1 MPLPNTLRRWS
12 LEDAQVQDS
21 AFRRNLQVLGVAA
34 WALVALNVLHVLV
47 FGLLRFDD
55 PVRSAWAQQI
65 AWGHGVM
72 ALLMCGAGVL
82 ARWCRA
88 RRVDGGALR
97 FLPECVSVLV
107 VAWAVALTVMDQAI
121 SRSISPFVNAVV
133 GVAIVFLLRPRSALV
148 ILVAGWC
155 ALAWALGLTTDDR
168 ALLATNR
175 MNAASACVLALLVSV
190 LLWRRFAQAE
200 LLQRALAESNRKLE
214 LQRAELEKLATRD
227 PLTGLLN
234 RREFVRQAEQEL
246 ARARRLGGSLAL
258 LMVDLDHFK
267 AVNDHFGHPAGDEV
281 LRHVSGLM
289 AQAVRGT
296 DLLARFGGEE
306 FVLLLPDTP
315 ADHALH
321 LADKLR
327 QRLAGTPVAVLGA
340 PVTAS
345 IGLACPPAG
354 CAVALDDLLRHADLA
369 LYQAKREGR
378 NRTVAAEVPVPAAV
392 LPSGGRA
399 VETESE

>member
-1 MPLPNTLRRWS
+1 MTLPDTLRRWFR
-12 LEDAQVQDS
+12 EDTQVQG
-21 AFRRNLQVLGVAA
+21 AALRRNLQVLGVAA

-55 PVRSAWAQQI
+55 PVRNAWAQQI

-72 ALLMCGAGVL
+72 ALLMCVAGVG
-82 ARWCRA
+82 ARWCQA
-88 RRVDGGALR
+88 RPVDGGVLR

-133 GVAIVFLLRPRSALV
+133 GIAIVFLLRPRSALV

-155 ALAWALGLTTDDR
+155 ALARALGLTTEDR
-168 ALLATNR
+168 ALLTTNR

-200 LLQRALAESNRKLE
+200 LLQRALAESNRQLE

-234 RREFVRQAEQEL
+234 RREFVRQAEQAL
-246 ARARRLGGSLAL
+246 AHARRQGSALAL

-267 AVNDHFGHPAGDEV
+267 SVNDHFGHPVGDEV
-281 LRHVSGLM
+281 LRHVSALM
-289 AQAVRGT
+289 AQSVRHT
-296 DLLARFGGEE
+296 DSLARFGGEE

-315 ADHALH
+315 ADAAWH
-321 LADKLR
+321 LADTLR
-327 QRLAGTPVAVLGA
+327 QQLADTPVAALGGA
-340 PVTAS
+340 VTAS
-345 IGLACPPAG
+345 IGLACLPSGSAL
-354 CAVALDDLLRHADLA
+354 ALDGLLRQADEA
-369 LYQAKREGR
+369 LYEAKRQGR
-378 NRTVAAEVPVPAAV
+378 NRTVLAHAPPPTECHDAGDRYEP
-392 LPSGGRA
+392 
-399 VETESE
+399 ETA

>member
-1 MPLPNTLRRWS
+1 MPLPDTLRRWS
-12 LEDAQVQDS
+12 REDTQVQGA

-34 WALVALNVLHVLV
+34 WGLVGLNVLHVLV

-55 PVRSAWAQQI
+55 PVRSGWAQQI

-72 ALLMCGAGVL
+72 AVLMCGAGVL
-82 ARWCRA
+82 ARWGQA
-88 RRVDGGALR
+88 RPVAGGVLR
-97 FLPECVSVLV
+97 FLPEGVSVLV
-107 VAWAVALTVMDQAI
+107 VGWAVALTVMDQAI

-148 ILVAGWC
+148 IVLAGWC
-155 ALAWALGLTTDDR
+155 ALAWALGLTTEDR
-168 ALLATNR
+168 ALLTTNR

-200 LLQRALAESNRKLE
+200 LLQRALAESNRQLE
-214 LQRAELEKLATRD
+214 LQRAELEKLATCD

-246 ARARRLGGSLAL
+246 ARARRQGSVLAL

-267 AVNDHFGHPAGDEV
+267 AVNDHFGHPVGDEV
-281 LRHVSGLM
+281 LRHVSALM
-289 AQAVRGT
+289 AQAVRHT
-296 DLLARFGGEE
+296 DSLARFGGEE

-315 ADHALH
+315 ADAAWH

-327 QRLAGTPVAVLGA
+327 QKLADTPVAALGGA
-340 PVTAS
+340 VTAS
-345 IGLACPPAG
+345 IGLACLPAG
-354 CAVALDDLLRHADLA
+354 SVLALDGLLRQADEA
-369 LYQAKREGR
+369 LYEAKRQGR
-378 NRTVAAEVPVPAAV
+378 NRTALAHAPPPTECHDAGDRYEP
-392 LPSGGRA
+392 
-399 VETESE
+399 ETA